1 MKEER
6 QELSERGARLAAPNF
21 SLKIIQ
27 VWIIRRAATSKKFHI
42 PFQFLDLD
50 TLLVLSIHSTALI
63 KLNSDGFVLSSIGI
77 AQSTEE
83 LAHPSFHYFLGWLK
97 VNEWLIKDYKG
108 RFSLPQFEATLSSQ
122 FQSSTYN
129 SVKSQTQLHYRSVF
143 LVAHSCEF
151 FFFFFHSCT
160 CKEHSATNHLFSTSE
175 SVLGARDLKLAAYS
189 VRMQGESPWTTNAFK
204 RQNDDSPHF

>member
-151 FFFFFHSCT
+151 FFFFFPQLYLQRALCN
-160 CKEHSATNHLFSTSE
+160 KP
-175 SVLGARDLKLAAYS
+175 SVLHFRICTRCTWSKVSGVL
-189 VRMQGESPWTTNAFK
+189 
-204 RQNDDSPHF
+204 RQNAGRVTLND